1 MVIRMKPIELSVE
14 DERLVGQFAAL
25 GNPARFRILE
35 ILSRNPESIVANIV
49 DELPLAQA
57 TVSQHLR
64 VLQDAG
70 LIYGDRASGG
80 RCCQIDVA
88 AVSRLAQQVVGWS
101 LALLSGT
108 CGTAETKGAEWT
120 R

>member
-1 MVIRMKPIELSVE
+1 MVMPMKPIEISPE
-14 DERLVGQFAAL
+14 SERLVLQFDAL
-25 GNPARFRILE
+25 GNAARFRILE
-35 ILSRNPESIVANIV
+35 VLSRNPESIVANIV

-70 LIYGDRASGG
+70 LIYGTRSSGG

-88 AVSRLAQQVVGWS
+88 AVSQFAQQVVGWS
-101 LALLSGT
+101 HALLSGT
-108 CGTAETKGAEWT
+108 CGSPETKGAE
-120 R
+120 